1 MTTLPEL
8 LPTTANL
15 SDSLDAVGE
24 RHQVLAE
31 RLPCVIP
38 GSRILG
44 AARTVRFEPTDDVDP
59 AQPYDDAI
67 DFIDS
72 IAPGEVVVIATGVS
86 NASAFWG
93 ELFSAAAL
101 GRGAVGMVTDGNL
114 RDSDKI
120 VPLGFPAFARS
131 RRPIDYRG
139 RMRITAIQQTV
150 EIGGVAIAP
159 GDLVGADDDGVVVIP
174 AGVADRVLEV
184 ARARMSSETTVLF
197 DLIAGA
203 TLREVW
209 ERYRIL

>member
-1 MTTLPEL
+1 MPEAI
-8 LPTTANL
+8 PTTANL

-44 AARTVRFEPTDDVDP
+44 PARTIGFAPTDDVDP
-59 AQPYDDAI
+59 ARPYDDAI
-67 DFIDS
+67 DAIDA
-72 IAPGEVVVIATGVS
+72 IEPGEVVVIATDAS

-114 RDSDKI
+114 RDSEKI

-139 RMRITAIQQTV
+139 RMRIVAVQEPV
-150 EIGGVAIAP
+150 EIGGVTIAP

-174 AGVADRVLEV
+174 AAVADRVLEV
-184 ARARMSSETTVLF
+184 ARARMSSETSVLS

-209 ERYRIL
+209 ERYRVL

>member
-1 MTTLPEL
+1 VTSVTEP

-24 RHQVLAE
+24 RRRVLAE

-44 AARTVRFEPTDDVDP
+44 PARTVRFEPSYVIDP
-59 AQPYDDAI
+59 AGPYDDAI

-72 IAPGEVVVIATGVS
+72 IEPGEVVVVATGTS
-86 NASAFWG
+86 SASAFWG
-93 ELFSAAAL
+93 ELFSAAAI

-131 RRPIDYRG
+131 RRPIDYKG
-139 RMRITAIQQTV
+139 RMRVAEVQQTV
-150 EIGGVAIAP
+150 EIGGVVIAP

-174 AGVADRVLEV
+174 AAVADRVLEV
-184 ARARMSSETTVLF
+184 ALARMSSESTVLR
-197 DLIAGA
+197 DLVAGA

-209 ERYRIL
+209 ERYHIL